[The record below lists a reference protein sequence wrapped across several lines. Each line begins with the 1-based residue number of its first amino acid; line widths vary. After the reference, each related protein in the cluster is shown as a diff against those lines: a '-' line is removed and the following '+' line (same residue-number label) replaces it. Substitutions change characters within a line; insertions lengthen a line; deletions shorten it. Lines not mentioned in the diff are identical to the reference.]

1 MGIPGSGLVKP
12 VVKPLQKGASFAAR
26 PLKPVVKPLK
36 PLVKPL
42 TKDKPKP
49 VGAIPIFDH
58 NHKALLGGTRANS
71 DPRIHV
77 PDDNFFKKY
86 AAEDEDVIEEEI
98 IEEEI
103 IEEEIIEEE
112 YFEEEPVASSV
123 STPPPNKNRPTTIKF
138 DEFDDMFDVLHLN
151 DYSKTEISKTWYER
165 SDFSKM
171 VEDSRKVVQK
181 WEEDTQKGKDKDK
194 ENKDDKKKTSV
205 LKDLKY
211 DPRGLENWTTMGAT
225 KVKLIKET
233 AMDAVWN
240 EQMRQWNRHRMNPEQ
255 IRLEYQRTTRGS
267 ETAARK
273 LAEADR
279 EFVDAMLEEEAARR
293 EYERNMKKRQ
303 KILRQGKKIVGGT
316 VKGSTKLTGTVLKKT
331 GKGVI
336 TTGKITGKSSLAIAT
351 LDRKALMKAIKNKK
365 DEKGCV
371 EGVHHRRASLSS
383 RNLLASLEGIED
395 PDDTPVRKGHNP
407 QSAPSPAVSPG
418 GRPSLLNP
426 HHPVSPNKTNS
437 QSPQHP
443 VAPSP
448 TNENRPHNYASTRR
462 GDVSNK
468 ASVLSP
474 SSAKPL
480 AQSSSPPR
488 NGPTVEQ
495 SQATPEK
502 IHSDSYHD
510 NDDNDHQSVDSVVS
524 GISGA
529 SGDAAGS
536 TSGTLNK
543 RQKWK
548 ERRKEKRQRRKEK
561 KQEKKEKKREKKDRK
576 KLEKKEK
583 HSHRPEWE
591 APNLVKSG
599 KY

>member
-12 VVKPLQKGASFAAR
+12 VVKPLQKGASFATR

-42 TKDKPKP
+42 VKDKPKP

-58 NHKALLGGTRANS
+58 NHKSLLGGTRANS

-77 PDDNFFKKY
+77 PQDDFFKKY
-86 AAEDEDVIEEEI
+86 AAEEEVVEEEI
-98 IEEEI
+98 IEEEV

-112 YFEEEPVASSV
+112 YFEEEDPVM
-123 STPPPNKNRPTTIKF
+123 STPPPNKHLSQRQTTIKF

-151 DYSKTEISKTWYER
+151 DYSKTEIAKTWYER

-171 VEDSRKVVQK
+171 VEESRKVVTK
-181 WEEDTQKGKDKDK
+181 WEEDMKKGKDKDK
-194 ENKDDKKKTSV
+194 DEDKDKKISV
-205 LKDLKY
+205 LKNLKN

-240 EQMRQWNRHRMNPEQ
+240 EQMRQWNRHRMNPDQ
-255 IRLEYQRTTRGS
+255 IRIEYQRTTKGS
-267 ETAARK
+267 ETTARK
-273 LAEADR
+273 LADADR
-279 EFVDAMLEEEAARR
+279 EFVDSMLEEEEARR

-303 KILRQGKKIVGGT
+303 KILRQGKRIVGGT

-371 EGVHHRRASLSS
+371 EGVHHRRVSLSS
-383 RNLLASLEGIED
+383 RNLLASIEGLDDEE
-395 PDDTPVRKGHNP
+395 DTPLRKGTSP
-407 QSAPSPAVSPG
+407 EPAPAPTSPG

-426 HHPVSPNKTNS
+426 Y
-437 QSPQHP
+437 
-443 VAPSP
+443 SP
-448 TNENRPHNYASTRR
+448 TSSKSNTGSPTRHAAVAS
-462 GDVSNK
+462 
-468 ASVLSP
+468 
-474 SSAKPL
+474 SSTTPEKNGSTTGKITHH
-480 AQSSSPPR
+480 QSSSR
-488 NGPTVEQ
+488 NNKSSESHRIKPIAQTPQQGPSVRKPMGPI
-495 SQATPEK
+495 TPTKNRKDE
-502 IHSDSYHD
+502 
-510 NDDNDHQSVDSVVS
+510 DDRSVDSALSGVS
-524 GISGA
+524 GTSGTSGDVKQSTGSSSGA
-529 SGDAAGS
+529 SQS
-536 TSGTLNK
+536 K
-543 RQKWK
+543 RQRWK
-548 ERRKEKRQRRKEK
+548 ERRKEKRQRRKD
-561 KQEKKEKKREKKDRK
+561 KKREKKDKKKVKKDQK